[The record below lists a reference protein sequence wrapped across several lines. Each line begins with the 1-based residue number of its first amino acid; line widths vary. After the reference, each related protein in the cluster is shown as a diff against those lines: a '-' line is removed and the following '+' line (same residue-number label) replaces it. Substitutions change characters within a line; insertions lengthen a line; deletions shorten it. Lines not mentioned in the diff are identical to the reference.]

1 VQTVREIKNIGI
13 RVPPET
19 HAKLQS
25 IAEYEG
31 RTINGQVLWLINRCI
46 RDFEKENGPVDLL
59 KEKK

>member
-1 VQTVREIKNIGI
+1 MREIKNIGI

-59 KEKK
+59 KETK